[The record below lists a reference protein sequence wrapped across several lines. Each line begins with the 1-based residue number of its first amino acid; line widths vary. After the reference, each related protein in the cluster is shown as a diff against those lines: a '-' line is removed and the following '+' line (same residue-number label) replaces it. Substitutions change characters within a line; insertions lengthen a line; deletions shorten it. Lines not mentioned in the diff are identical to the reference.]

1 MKPVFQVLFALI
13 IIGAIGALVLSF
25 SLDRIVKTNLERTT
39 GEVLQTTVE
48 VNEVSISILDGT
60 GTIDGITIHN
70 PKGFSDTPA
79 LRLQQISIAIDLSSL
94 LADTIVVKNIE
105 IQHPEIFVE
114 QKARGNNLNT
124 LTKQLD
130 AAEPSGINVI
140 VDYLLVEE
148 GQVTLHS
155 DIGEERSVQG
165 KFDRFEL
172 TDIGKAGNNTME
184 QTLQQILEPILKRAA
199 REAVEQGLL
208 DEAKD
213 KLKDLLGN

>member
-25 SLDRIVKTNLERTT
+25 TLDGIIKSNLESTT
-39 GEVLQTTVE
+39 GEMLETSVE
-48 VNEVSISILDGT
+48 VNNVDVSILDGS

-70 PKGFSDTPA
+70 PEGFSETPA
-79 LRLQQISIAIDLSSL
+79 LKLQQISMIMDLSSL
-94 LADTIVVKNIE
+94 LSDTVVVKNIE
-105 IQHPEIFVE
+105 IQQPEIFVE
-114 QKARGNNLNT
+114 QKARGNNLNM
-124 LTKQLD
+124 LTKNLD
-130 AAEPSGINVI
+130 TAEPSDINLV

-148 GQVTLHS
+148 GQITLRS

-172 TDIGKAGNNTME
+172 TDIGRAGNNTME
-184 QTLQQILEPILKRAA
+184 QTLQQILEPILERAA

-208 DEAKD
+208 DEAKE